1 MEINLWL
8 IAWLVGWE
16 KEGKNKLSLVKGF
29 YNILNKTKQANSS

>member
-16 KEGKNKLSLVKGF
+16 KEGKNKLSLVKGL
-29 YNILNKTKQANSS
+29 YILNKTKQANSS